1 MGVFREFVRA
11 VVRLGFWSLK
21 FVRAVVRI
29 VFFGPGGGQIV
40 GKITGFFGVK
50 KGQKT
55 RFSKVDFFPTISP
68 HIFAFLGARYRDL
81 RRDPP
86 KRGPPSRFWR
96 FFPYYLPA
104 YFLPTISPPILGVFG
119 RGGGRG

>member
-21 FVRAVVRI
+21 FVRAVVRL

-68 HIFAFLGARYRDL
+68 HIFSLLFPHLFWGFLTGEAEGGDL
-81 RRDPP
+81 WGKKGQKGL
-86 KRGPPSRFWR
+86 KRAKKG
-96 FFPYYLPA
+96 
-104 YFLPTISPPILGVFG
+104 
-119 RGGGRG
+119 